1 MNDIEH
7 DKAQCWCNRL
17 HKLMKEK
24 NYTQKSFLKE
34 YKEKYGGGT
43 QANISRWL
51 RVGSKIENGKT
62 IGFPS
67 YETMSNLADFF
78 GVSVGYLIG
87 ETDYESFEM
96 EKVCEFLGLEEET
109 VKAII
114 GITSG
119 ENMGIGANSMCSEY
133 KSAFRYILTAS
144 SFHVFI
150 KEVREYAENVYR
162 LKHPIKYMDIVS
174 AKMRKDLFDLA
185 VKCMDYQ
192 CISDDK
198 YGRIDDFEE
207 NSVVY
212 RNSIRRLTEKLKIC
226 LETQD
231 ETFPTMATHGKICPS
246 KVWKA
251 IYLDNPRVFEKKEEV
266 EIPGFSVDIM
276 IDASS
281 SRKPMQEKIAAQA
294 YILARSLEMC
304 KIPAQIYSYCSI
316 RGYTVMRIFKSYEE
330 NQKEDEI
337 FRYVAAGNNRDG
349 LAFRAAGHLA
359 EKSEKSKKILLVLTD
374 ASPQDDQD
382 AGEGAFYKNNEYT
395 DLVAIQDTTKE
406 VQALRRKGMQVIGI
420 FMGSERGGAV
430 AGKIFGHD
438 LVKIQNISE
447 FSDAVGCILQQV
459 IENRV

>member
-7 DKAQCWCNRL
+7 NKAQCWCNRL

-78 GVSVGYLIG
+78 G
-87 ETDYESFEM
+87 
-96 EKVCEFLGLEEET
+96 
-109 VKAII
+109 
-114 GITSG
+114 
-119 ENMGIGANSMCSEY
+119 EY

-144 SFHVFI
+144 SFSVFI

-207 NSVVY
+207 NSVEPTEELLEA
-212 RNSIRRLTEKLKIC
+212 IRILNDAQDQDYAQYELQKIYFEVIKELT
-226 LETQD
+226 
-231 ETFPTMATHGKICPS
+231 
-246 KVWKA
+246 
-251 IYLDNPRVFEKKEEV
+251 KEEHLLDMVIPMYV
-266 EIPGFSVDIM
+266 E
-276 IDASS
+276 
-281 SRKPMQEKIAAQA
+281 K
-294 YILARSLEMC
+294 
-304 KIPAQIYSYCSI
+304 
-316 RGYTVMRIFKSYEE
+316 
-330 NQKEDEI
+330 
-337 FRYVAAGNNRDG
+337 
-349 LAFRAAGHLA
+349 
-359 EKSEKSKKILLVLTD
+359 
-374 ASPQDDQD
+374 
-382 AGEGAFYKNNEYT
+382 
-395 DLVAIQDTTKE
+395 DLIN
-406 VQALRRKGMQVIGI
+406 KG
-420 FMGSERGGAV
+420 
-430 AGKIFGHD
+430 
-438 LVKIQNISE
+438 
-447 FSDAVGCILQQV
+447 
-459 IENRV
+459 

>member
-1 MNDIEH
+1 MNDIER
-7 DKAQCWCNRL
+7 DKVQCWCNRL

-144 SFHVFI
+144 SFPVFI

-192 CISDDK
+192 CISDGK

-207 NSVVY
+207 NSVEPTEELLEA
-212 RNSIRRLTEKLKIC
+212 IRILNYAQDKDYAQKCHIEQMVKLSEYELQKTYFEVIKELT
-226 LETQD
+226 
-231 ETFPTMATHGKICPS
+231 
-246 KVWKA
+246 
-251 IYLDNPRVFEKKEEV
+251 KEEHLLDMVIPMYV
-266 EIPGFSVDIM
+266 E
-276 IDASS
+276 
-281 SRKPMQEKIAAQA
+281 K
-294 YILARSLEMC
+294 
-304 KIPAQIYSYCSI
+304 
-316 RGYTVMRIFKSYEE
+316 
-330 NQKEDEI
+330 
-337 FRYVAAGNNRDG
+337 
-349 LAFRAAGHLA
+349 
-359 EKSEKSKKILLVLTD
+359 
-374 ASPQDDQD
+374 
-382 AGEGAFYKNNEYT
+382 
-395 DLVAIQDTTKE
+395 DLINKD
-406 VQALRRKGMQVIGI
+406 
-420 FMGSERGGAV
+420 
-430 AGKIFGHD
+430 
-438 LVKIQNISE
+438 
-447 FSDAVGCILQQV
+447 
-459 IENRV
+459 

>member
-96 EKVCEFLGLEEET
+96 EKVCKFLGLEEET
-109 VKAII
+109 VKAIK
-114 GITSG
+114 GITFG
-119 ENMGIGANSMCSEY
+119 ENMGIGANSMSSEY

-144 SFHVFI
+144 SFPVFI
-150 KEVREYAENVYR
+150 KEAREYAENVYR

-185 VKCMDYQ
+185 VQCMDYQ
-192 CISDDK
+192 FISDDE

-207 NSVVY
+207 NSVEPTEELLEAI
-212 RNSIRRLTEKLKIC
+212 SILNDAQDKDYAQKCYIEQMVKLSEYELQKIYFEVIKELT
-226 LETQD
+226 
-231 ETFPTMATHGKICPS
+231 
-246 KVWKA
+246 
-251 IYLDNPRVFEKKEEV
+251 KEEHLLDMVIPMCV
-266 EIPGFSVDIM
+266 EKD
-276 IDASS
+276 
-281 SRKPMQEKIAAQA
+281 
-294 YILARSLEMC
+294 
-304 KIPAQIYSYCSI
+304 
-316 RGYTVMRIFKSYEE
+316 
-330 NQKEDEI
+330 
-337 FRYVAAGNNRDG
+337 
-349 LAFRAAGHLA
+349 
-359 EKSEKSKKILLVLTD
+359 LTNKD
-374 ASPQDDQD
+374 
-382 AGEGAFYKNNEYT
+382 
-395 DLVAIQDTTKE
+395 
-406 VQALRRKGMQVIGI
+406 
-420 FMGSERGGAV
+420 
-430 AGKIFGHD
+430 
-438 LVKIQNISE
+438 
-447 FSDAVGCILQQV
+447 
-459 IENRV
+459 

>member
-119 ENMGIGANSMCSEY
+119 ENMSIGANSMCSEY

-144 SFHVFI
+144 SFPVFI

-185 VKCMDYQ
+185 VQCMDYQ
-192 CISDDK
+192 FISDDE

-207 NSVVY
+207 NSVEPTEELLEAI
-212 RNSIRRLTEKLKIC
+212 SILNDAQDKDYAQKCYIEQMVKLSEYELQKIYFEVIKELT
-226 LETQD
+226 
-231 ETFPTMATHGKICPS
+231 
-246 KVWKA
+246 
-251 IYLDNPRVFEKKEEV
+251 KEEHLLDMVIPMYV
-266 EIPGFSVDIM
+266 E
-276 IDASS
+276 
-281 SRKPMQEKIAAQA
+281 K
-294 YILARSLEMC
+294 
-304 KIPAQIYSYCSI
+304 
-316 RGYTVMRIFKSYEE
+316 
-330 NQKEDEI
+330 
-337 FRYVAAGNNRDG
+337 
-349 LAFRAAGHLA
+349 
-359 EKSEKSKKILLVLTD
+359 
-374 ASPQDDQD
+374 
-382 AGEGAFYKNNEYT
+382 
-395 DLVAIQDTTKE
+395 DLINKD
-406 VQALRRKGMQVIGI
+406 
-420 FMGSERGGAV
+420 
-430 AGKIFGHD
+430 
-438 LVKIQNISE
+438 
-447 FSDAVGCILQQV
+447 
-459 IENRV
+459 

>member
-144 SFHVFI
+144 SFPVFI

-185 VKCMDYQ
+185 VQCMDYQ
-192 CISDDK
+192 FISDDE

-207 NSVVY
+207 NSVEPTEELLEAI
-212 RNSIRRLTEKLKIC
+212 SILNDAQDKDYAQKCYIEQMVKLSEYELQKIYFEVIKELT
-226 LETQD
+226 
-231 ETFPTMATHGKICPS
+231 
-246 KVWKA
+246 
-251 IYLDNPRVFEKKEEV
+251 KEEHLLDMVIPMCV
-266 EIPGFSVDIM
+266 EKD
-276 IDASS
+276 
-281 SRKPMQEKIAAQA
+281 
-294 YILARSLEMC
+294 
-304 KIPAQIYSYCSI
+304 
-316 RGYTVMRIFKSYEE
+316 
-330 NQKEDEI
+330 
-337 FRYVAAGNNRDG
+337 
-349 LAFRAAGHLA
+349 
-359 EKSEKSKKILLVLTD
+359 LTNKD
-374 ASPQDDQD
+374 
-382 AGEGAFYKNNEYT
+382 
-395 DLVAIQDTTKE
+395 
-406 VQALRRKGMQVIGI
+406 
-420 FMGSERGGAV
+420 
-430 AGKIFGHD
+430 
-438 LVKIQNISE
+438 
-447 FSDAVGCILQQV
+447 
-459 IENRV
+459 

>member
-1 MNDIEH
+1 MNDIEYNR
-7 DKAQCWCNRL
+7 AQCWCSRL

-144 SFHVFI
+144 SFPVFI

-185 VKCMDYQ
+185 VQCMDYQ
-192 CISDDK
+192 FISDDE

-207 NSVVY
+207 NSVEPTEELLEAI
-212 RNSIRRLTEKLKIC
+212 SILNDAQDKDYAQKCYIEQMVKLSEYELQKIYFEVIKELT
-226 LETQD
+226 
-231 ETFPTMATHGKICPS
+231 
-246 KVWKA
+246 
-251 IYLDNPRVFEKKEEV
+251 KEEHLPDMVIPMYV
-266 EIPGFSVDIM
+266 EKD
-276 IDASS
+276 
-281 SRKPMQEKIAAQA
+281 
-294 YILARSLEMC
+294 
-304 KIPAQIYSYCSI
+304 
-316 RGYTVMRIFKSYEE
+316 
-330 NQKEDEI
+330 
-337 FRYVAAGNNRDG
+337 
-349 LAFRAAGHLA
+349 
-359 EKSEKSKKILLVLTD
+359 LT
-374 ASPQDDQD
+374 
-382 AGEGAFYKNNEYT
+382 N
-395 DLVAIQDTTKE
+395 
-406 VQALRRKGMQVIGI
+406 KG
-420 FMGSERGGAV
+420 
-430 AGKIFGHD
+430 
-438 LVKIQNISE
+438 
-447 FSDAVGCILQQV
+447 
-459 IENRV
+459 

>member
-1 MNDIEH
+1 MNDIEY

-34 YKEKYGGGT
+34 YKAKYGGGT

-144 SFHVFI
+144 SFPVFI

-192 CISDDK
+192 CISDDE

-207 NSVVY
+207 NSVEPTEELLEAI
-212 RNSIRRLTEKLKIC
+212 SILNDAQDKDYAQKCYIEQTVKLSEYELQKIYFEVIKELT
-226 LETQD
+226 
-231 ETFPTMATHGKICPS
+231 
-246 KVWKA
+246 
-251 IYLDNPRVFEKKEEV
+251 KEEHLPDMVIPMYV
-266 EIPGFSVDIM
+266 E
-276 IDASS
+276 
-281 SRKPMQEKIAAQA
+281 K
-294 YILARSLEMC
+294 
-304 KIPAQIYSYCSI
+304 
-316 RGYTVMRIFKSYEE
+316 
-330 NQKEDEI
+330 
-337 FRYVAAGNNRDG
+337 
-349 LAFRAAGHLA
+349 
-359 EKSEKSKKILLVLTD
+359 
-374 ASPQDDQD
+374 
-382 AGEGAFYKNNEYT
+382 
-395 DLVAIQDTTKE
+395 DLIN
-406 VQALRRKGMQVIGI
+406 KG
-420 FMGSERGGAV
+420 
-430 AGKIFGHD
+430 
-438 LVKIQNISE
+438 
-447 FSDAVGCILQQV
+447 
-459 IENRV
+459 